1 MIEIFLLVLGEGD
14 NMQSE
19 LQTIKDEMHELILA
33 KMSMRKFAKMLGID
47 RKKII
52 KGLTGQSKT
61 EMKLD
66 VFLKIVYALYEDHS
80 SRRKRMNLFILE
92 AKTPLNI
99 RKGVCF
105 AHVCG
110 EYSIITQLVDMHKEN
125 AQVEKYLKVYDI
137 YNQRSENK
145 LKGQE
150 LIDKIEESAISSD
163 PECQTLMNLIYMV
176 AMYDQD
182 NAKATAPYATL
193 VYKNLQEIEQKFI
206 QDCLTI
212 QYNERMAYQYLLN
225 NDINEAREKCYDIIN
240 CELEVPIL
248 KATAKGCLGE
258 TYIYECPL
266 TAEKH
271 IIEALSWIE
280 EIKVPKQSQ
289 KFFAFKTTLAHVY
302 LEYNFNIDKIDF
314 NYIHENE
321 EALYECLHGDREKG
335 LAMFKS
341 LEEKG
346 FTSHQLFAYSKA
358 TNDLEGLRA
367 ALLSFQRSGN
377 IFYSEGVKRILMK
390 EEVTI

>member
-1 MIEIFLLVLGEGD
+1 ME
-14 NMQSE
+14 NE
-19 LQTIKDEMHELILA
+19 LQKILTDMHDLILA
-33 KMSMRKFAKMLGID
+33 KMSMRKFAKMLGMD

-66 VFLKIVYALYEDHS
+66 VFLKIVYALYEDEVA
-80 SRRKRMNLFILE
+80 RRKRMNLFILE

-99 RKGVCF
+99 KKGVCF

-110 EYSIITQLVDMHKEN
+110 EYSVINELVSKHAKNVHVD
-125 AQVEKYLKVYDI
+125 KYLKVYDI

-150 LIDKIEESAISSD
+150 LIDKIEESAICSD

-182 NAKATAPYATL
+182 NAKATAPYAKL
-193 VYKNLQEIEQKFI
+193 AYKNLQEIEQKFI
-206 QDCLTI
+206 QGCLTI
-212 QYNERMAYQYLLN
+212 QYNERIAYQYLLN
-225 NDINEAREKCYDIIN
+225 NDIKEAREKCYEIIN
-240 CELEVPIL
+240 CELQVPIL

-258 TYIYECPL
+258 SYIYECPL

-271 IIEALSWIE
+271 ITEALSWLE

-289 KFFAFKTTLAHVY
+289 KFFAFKTTLAHLY

-314 NYIHENE
+314 NYIHVNE
-321 EALYECLHGDREKG
+321 EALYECLHGNREKG
-335 LAMFKS
+335 LSMFKS
-341 LEEKG
+341 LKEKG
-346 FTSHQLFAYSKA
+346 FTSHQLFAYSKV

-367 ALLSFQRSGN
+367 SLISFQRDGN

>member
-1 MIEIFLLVLGEGD
+1 MK
-14 NMQSE
+14 NE

-33 KMSMRKFAKMLGID
+33 KMSMRKFAKMIGID

-66 VFLKIVYALYEDHS
+66 VFLKIVYALYENHS

-99 RKGVCF
+99 RKGLCF

-193 VYKNLQEIEQKFI
+193 AYKNLQEIEQKFI

-212 QYNERMAYQYLLN
+212 QYNERIAYQYLLN
-225 NDINEAREKCYDIIN
+225 NELEEVRNTCNEIIN
-240 CELEVPIL
+240 AALEVPIL
-248 KATAKGCLGE
+248 KITAKFCIGE
-258 TYIYECPL
+258 SFMWECPI
-266 TAEKH
+266 TAETHMK
-271 IIEALSWIE
+271 EALSQLEQIN
-280 EIKVPKQSQ
+280 VPKKSQ
-289 KFFAFKTTLAHVY
+289 KYFAFKTTLAYLY
-302 LEYNFNIDKIDF
+302 LEYNFNIENIDF
-314 NYIHENE
+314 DHIHANE
-321 EALYECLHGDREKG
+321 EALYHCLHGDEEQG
-335 LAMFKS
+335 FAMFEVLK
-341 LEEKG
+341 EKG
-346 FTSHQLFAYSKA
+346 FTSHQLFAYSKV
-358 TNDLEGLRA
+358 TNDIEGLRA
-367 ALLSFQRSGN
+367 ALIAFQRSGN
-377 IFYSEGVKRILMK
+377 IFYSEGVKRMLMK
-390 EEVTI
+390 EVII

>member
-1 MIEIFLLVLGEGD
+1 MCSERGKKILME
-14 NMQSE
+14 NE
-19 LQTIKDEMHELILA
+19 LQKIMTDMHDLILA
-33 KMSMRKFAKMLGID
+33 KMSMRKFAKMLGMD

-66 VFLKIVYALYEDHS
+66 VYLKIVYALYEDEA

-110 EYSIITQLVDMHKEN
+110 EYSVIKELVSKHAEN
-125 AQVEKYLKVYDI
+125 VHVAKYLKVYDI

-150 LIDKIEESAISSD
+150 LIDKIEESAICSD

-182 NAKATAPYATL
+182 NAKATAPYAKL
-193 VYKNLQEIEQKFI
+193 AYKNLQEIEQKFI
-206 QDCLTI
+206 QNCLTI
-212 QYNERMAYQYLLN
+212 QYNERIAYQYLLN
-225 NDINEAREKCYDIIN
+225 NDIEEAREKCYEIIN
-240 CELEVPIL
+240 CELQVPIL

-258 TYIYECPL
+258 SYIYECPL

-271 IIEALSWIE
+271 ITEALSWLE

-289 KFFAFKTTLAHVY
+289 KFFAFKTTLAHLY

-314 NYIHENE
+314 NYIHVNE
-321 EALYECLHGDREKG
+321 EALYECLHGNREKG
-335 LAMFKS
+335 LSMFKS
-341 LEEKG
+341 LKEKG
-346 FTSHQLFAYSKA
+346 FTAHQLFAYSKV

-367 ALLSFQRSGN
+367 ALISFQRNGN

>member
-1 MIEIFLLVLGEGD
+1 MD
-14 NMQSE
+14 NE
-19 LQTIKDEMHELILA
+19 LQKIMTDMHDLIFK
-33 KMSMRKFAKMLGID
+33 KMSMRKFAKMLEMD

-66 VFLKIVYALYEDHS
+66 VFLKIVYALYEDEA

-110 EYSIITQLVDMHKEN
+110 EYSVIKELVGKHAEN
-125 AQVEKYLKVYDI
+125 VHVAKYLKVYDI

-150 LIDKIEESAISSD
+150 LIDKIEGSATCSD

-182 NAKATAPYATL
+182 NAKATAPYAKL
-193 VYKNLQEIEQKFI
+193 AYKNLQEIEQKFI

-212 QYNERMAYQYLLN
+212 QYNERIAYQYLLN
-225 NDINEAREKCYDIIN
+225 NDIKEAREKCYEIIN
-240 CELEVPIL
+240 CELQVPIL

-258 TYIYECPL
+258 SYIYECPL

-271 IIEALSWIE
+271 ITEALSWLE

-289 KFFAFKTTLAHVY
+289 KFFAFKTTLAHLY

-314 NYIHENE
+314 NYIHVNE

-335 LAMFKS
+335 LSMFKS
-341 LEEKG
+341 LKEKG
-346 FTSHQLFAYSKA
+346 FTAHQLFTYSKV

-367 ALLSFQRSGN
+367 ALISFQKNGN

>member
-1 MIEIFLLVLGEGD
+1 MD
-14 NMQSE
+14 NE
-19 LQTIKDEMHELILA
+19 LQKIMTDMHDLILA
-33 KMSMRKFAKMLGID
+33 KMSMRKFAKMLGMD

-66 VFLKIVYALYEDHS
+66 VYLKIVYALYEDEA

-110 EYSIITQLVDMHKEN
+110 EYSVIKELVSKHAEN
-125 AQVEKYLKVYDI
+125 VHVAKYLKVYDI

-150 LIDKIEESAISSD
+150 LIDKIEESAICSD

-182 NAKATAPYATL
+182 NAKATAPYAKL
-193 VYKNLQEIEQKFI
+193 AYKNLQEIEQKFI

-212 QYNERMAYQYLLN
+212 QYNERIAYQYLLN
-225 NDINEAREKCYDIIN
+225 NDIEEAREKCYEIIN
-240 CELEVPIL
+240 CELQVPIL

-258 TYIYECPL
+258 SYIYECPL

-271 IIEALSWIE
+271 ITEALSWLE

-289 KFFAFKTTLAHVY
+289 KFFAFKTTLAHLY

-314 NYIHENE
+314 NYIHVNE
-321 EALYECLHGDREKG
+321 EALYECLHGNREKG
-335 LAMFKS
+335 LSMFKS
-341 LEEKG
+341 LKEKG
-346 FTSHQLFAYSKA
+346 FTAHQLFAYSKV

-367 ALLSFQRSGN
+367 ALISFQRNGN

>member
-1 MIEIFLLVLGEGD
+1 ME
-14 NMQSE
+14 NE
-19 LQTIKDEMHELILA
+19 LQKIMTDMHDLILA
-33 KMSMRKFAKMLGID
+33 KMSMRKFAKMLGMD

-66 VFLKIVYALYEDHS
+66 VYLKIVYALYEDEA

-110 EYSIITQLVDMHKEN
+110 EYSVIKELVSKHAEN
-125 AQVEKYLKVYDI
+125 VHVAKYLKVYDI

-150 LIDKIEESAISSD
+150 LIDKIEESAICSD

-182 NAKATAPYATL
+182 NAKATAPYAKL
-193 VYKNLQEIEQKFI
+193 AYKNLQEIEQKFI
-206 QDCLTI
+206 QNCLTI
-212 QYNERMAYQYLLN
+212 QYNERIAYQYLLN
-225 NDINEAREKCYDIIN
+225 NDIEEAREKCYEIIN
-240 CELEVPIL
+240 CELQVPIL

-258 TYIYECPL
+258 SYIYECPL

-271 IIEALSWIE
+271 ITEALSWLE

-289 KFFAFKTTLAHVY
+289 KFFAFKTTLAHLY

-314 NYIHENE
+314 NYIHVNE
-321 EALYECLHGDREKG
+321 EALYECLHGNREKG
-335 LAMFKS
+335 LSMFKS
-341 LEEKG
+341 LKEKG
-346 FTSHQLFAYSKA
+346 FTAHQLFAYSKV

-367 ALLSFQRSGN
+367 ALISFQRNGN

>member
-1 MIEIFLLVLGEGD
+1 
-14 NMQSE
+14 
-19 LQTIKDEMHELILA
+19 MHDLILA
-33 KMSMRKFAKMLGID
+33 KMSMRKFAKMLGMD

-66 VFLKIVYALYEDHS
+66 VYLKIVYALYEDEA

-110 EYSIITQLVDMHKEN
+110 EYSVIKELVSKHAEN
-125 AQVEKYLKVYDI
+125 VHVAKYLKVYDI

-150 LIDKIEESAISSD
+150 LIDKIEESAICSD

-182 NAKATAPYATL
+182 NAKATAPYAKL
-193 VYKNLQEIEQKFI
+193 AYKNLQEIEQKFI

-212 QYNERMAYQYLLN
+212 QYNERIAYQYLLN
-225 NDINEAREKCYDIIN
+225 NDIEEAREKCYEIIN
-240 CELEVPIL
+240 CELQVPIL

-258 TYIYECPL
+258 SYIYECPL

-271 IIEALSWIE
+271 ITEALSWLE

-289 KFFAFKTTLAHVY
+289 KFFAFKTTLAHLY

-314 NYIHENE
+314 NYIHVNE
-321 EALYECLHGDREKG
+321 EALYECLHGNREKG
-335 LAMFKS
+335 LSMFKS
-341 LEEKG
+341 LKEKG
-346 FTSHQLFAYSKA
+346 FTAHQLFAYSKV

-367 ALLSFQRSGN
+367 ALISFQRNGN